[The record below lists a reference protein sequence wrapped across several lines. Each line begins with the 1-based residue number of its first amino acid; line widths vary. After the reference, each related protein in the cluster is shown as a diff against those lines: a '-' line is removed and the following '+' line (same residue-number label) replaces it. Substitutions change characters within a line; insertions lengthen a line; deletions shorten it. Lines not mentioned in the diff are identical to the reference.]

1 GGASAPQAFQ
11 IGSGAGPDPV
21 TVTEPT
27 AGATVAPG
35 AIQFSGTAGPGA
47 ELVVMVDGVEMTR
60 ITADGDGAWATEI
73 ELSEGAHS
81 IVVAPMSTDGTVV
94 FDEAASA
101 PVEFLA
107 EATGVAPV
115 ITEPETSAELS
126 AGPVIFRGTA
136 APGSTI
142 VLQLDGEDV
151 RTVVAEDDG
160 SWSAEIDLPAGEH
173 ELVAVATQ
181 PDGLEATSAAFDV
194 AATAALPVITS
205 PAAGNVTSGN
215 VVVRG
220 TASPNQTL
228 EIVVDGVVVGTTTTD
243 ARGNWFLSTPLT
255 AGARSVTARY
265 PGAADSAE
273 PVAYSV
279 QQRRP
284 GGQCR
289 NTTPIAAEVSR
300 YTVEVNDTLYCISQ
314 RSGLSITTLR
324 RDNPFITDENLI
336 LPGQVLAL
344 REHVPPTPT
353 PTPAPAP

>member
-1 GGASAPQAFQ
+1 
-11 IGSGAGPDPV
+11 
-21 TVTEPT
+21 
-27 AGATVAPG
+27 
-35 AIQFSGTAGPGA
+35 
-47 ELVVMVDGVEMTR
+47 
-60 ITADGDGAWATEI
+60 
-73 ELSEGAHS
+73 
-81 IVVAPMSTDGTVV
+81 
-94 FDEAASA
+94 
-101 PVEFLA
+101 
-107 EATGVAPV
+107 
-115 ITEPETSAELS
+115 
-126 AGPVIFRGTA
+126 
-136 APGSTI
+136 

-265 PGAADSAE
+265 PGAADSADGAADSAE